1 MFTRTNLF
9 VVIAFGILAII
20 VFAIVFRVNAQV
32 IPTSI
37 IRTPQDENG
46 YYLSCEGECEHFNRL
61 QLDNTLRFCQPYQ
74 AINYMYQQINQIDN
88 LHLGPLTP
96 YDNNPV
102 C

>member
-20 VFAIVFRVNAQV
+20 IFVIVFEVNANT

-46 YYLSCEGECEHFNRL
+46 YYLTCEGECEHFNRL

-74 AINYMYQQINQIDN
+74 AINYMYDRINMMDGLQ
-88 LHLGPLTP
+88 LGPLTA
-96 YDNNPV
+96 YGNDTI

>member
-1 MFTRTNLF
+1 MFARVNLLI
-9 VVIAFGILAII
+9 VLAFGILAIFI
-20 VFAIVFRVNAQV
+20 FAIVFDVNANT

-46 YYLSCEGECEHFNRL
+46 YYLTCEGECEHFNRL

-96 YDNNPV
+96 YDNNTV